1 MVWVPVIMVY
11 WVPPPVSLYLLT
23 LWLWLFHFY
32 YHYYY
37 HYKHCWPQGSLSQ
50 FSAVTGQ
57 ISTLG
62 EKFELIKLAECISTH
77 VPQID
82 LIHDLSVHVFA
93 GLREGPV
100 QLAGGVDRV
109 PGAYEG
115 SDITVINSVSWN
127 FSSDRSSISYYVHLS
142 ISKLPLCCLY
152 TVFTL
157 SLSSLQAVNLT
168 YNPRGWFQSVILLI

>member
-1 MVWVPVIMVY
+1 M
-11 WVPPPVSLYLLT
+11 
-23 LWLWLFHFY
+23 
-32 YHYYY
+32 
-37 HYKHCWPQGSLSQ
+37 SQ

-62 EKFELIKLAECISTH
+62 GKFELIKLTEFISTH

-82 LIHDLSVHVFA
+82 LIHDLSVHIFA

-115 SDITVINSVSWN
+115 SDITVINSVS
-127 FSSDRSSISYYVHLS
+127 
-142 ISKLPLCCLY
+142 
-152 TVFTL
+152 
-157 SLSSLQAVNLT
+157 
-168 YNPRGWFQSVILLI
+168 